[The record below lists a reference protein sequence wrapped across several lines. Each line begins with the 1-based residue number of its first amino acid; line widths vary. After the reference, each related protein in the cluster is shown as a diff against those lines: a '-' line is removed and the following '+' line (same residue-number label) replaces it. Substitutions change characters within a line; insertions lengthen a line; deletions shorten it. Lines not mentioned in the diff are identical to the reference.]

1 MYSAGEKAELSSHLD
16 PIDVESNFED
26 SDDTQGLLNNERI
39 WSKSKLSKSY
49 MIQAALLFIIVIQT
63 IIIVKLKI
71 ETTDKGTSPSTSPL
85 FTFKL

>member
-1 MYSAGEKAELSSHLD
+1 MYSAGEKAEPSSHLD

-49 MIQAALLFIIVIQT
+49 KIQAVLLFIIVIQT

-85 FTFKL
+85 STF

>member
-1 MYSAGEKAELSSHLD
+1 MYSAGEKAEMSSHLD

-26 SDDTQGLLNNERI
+26 SDDTQGLLNNEKK
-39 WSKSKLSKSY
+39 WSKFKLSKSY
-49 MIQAALLFIIVIQT
+49 MIQAVLLFIIVIQT

-85 FTFKL
+85 CIF